1 MPQHLDVS
9 PIARPDDRFAVVVSK
24 YNSDITNRRC
34 EAAVTTLGQHGVTDE
49 KILVVPVPGSFEI
62 PVVAEQLARSGRY
75 AAIVCLGAVIQGDTT
90 HHEYI
95 NHQVAEGIRTAA
107 QQTGIPV
114 AFGVLTC
121 QSLELALD
129 RAGGKMGN
137 KGHEAAMAALETLAT
152 LRAIGKPEQASREA
166 SGESESKSESKSEED
181 GEMAEDQSDP
191 KRRSARQ
198 AAVQALYQ
206 VDLNPDMPTS
216 ALTDFLD
223 GELED
228 PQLRAFAGQLVK
240 GVSTRQVELD
250 ELINS
255 NSDNWSLP
263 RMAGTDRNILR
274 LAAWE
279 LLHSDVPYR
288 VVLDEA
294 IELAKTFGDAR
305 SPDFVNGVL
314 DALVPETRRVAV

>member
-24 YNSDITNRRC
+24 YNSDVTNRLC

-166 SGESESKSESKSEED
+166 SGESESKSES
-181 GEMAEDQSDP
+181 
-191 KRRSARQ
+191 
-198 AAVQALYQ
+198 
-206 VDLNPDMPTS
+206 
-216 ALTDFLD
+216 
-223 GELED
+223 
-228 PQLRAFAGQLVK
+228 
-240 GVSTRQVELD
+240 
-250 ELINS
+250 
-255 NSDNWSLP
+255 
-263 RMAGTDRNILR
+263 
-274 LAAWE
+274 
-279 LLHSDVPYR
+279 
-288 VVLDEA
+288 
-294 IELAKTFGDAR
+294 
-305 SPDFVNGVL
+305 
-314 DALVPETRRVAV
+314 